1 MEMKEWRR
9 FELKTDEEWQVKELE
24 DIFARH
30 NLTRRELAIIVETI
44 QLRDGFTLADI
55 QVEAKKIVARPLSHD
70 EQKELIDTAER
81 ALGCLRTIRDCSIRD
96 HGDNDYAKMIESAIN
111 IFTKMRQQWAI
122 AVGHPQEISRDTLM
136 KIVEATIFHMK
147 PIIKQQIAD
156 GKF

>member
-1 MEMKEWRR
+1 MDKKDWRK
-9 FELKTDEEWQVKELE
+9 FELKAGEKRQVEELT

-30 NLTRRELAIIVETI
+30 NLSSRELAVILESV
-44 QLRDGFTLADI
+44 QLRKGITLADI
-55 QVEAKKIVARPLSHD
+55 PAEPKKIKANPLNAD
-70 EQKELIDTAER
+70 EQKQLIDTAER

-96 HGDNDYAKMIESAIN
+96 HGDNDYAKMIDSAIN
-111 IFTKMRQQWAI
+111 IFTKMREQWAL